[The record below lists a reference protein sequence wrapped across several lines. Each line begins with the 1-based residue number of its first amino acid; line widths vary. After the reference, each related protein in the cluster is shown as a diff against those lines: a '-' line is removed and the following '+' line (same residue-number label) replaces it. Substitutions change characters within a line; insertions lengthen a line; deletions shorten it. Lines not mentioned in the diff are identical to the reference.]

1 MGVSRVGVGVNCE
14 CLESVV
20 DMCGDDDPSDHGLLG
35 QEKLDMS
42 SRGTRREHILQP
54 GSLQQILD

>member
-20 DMCGDDDPSDHGLLG
+20 DVCGDDDTTDHSLLG
-35 QEKLDMS
+35 QEKLDMA
-42 SRGTRREHILQP
+42 SRGTRGEDVLQP
-54 GSLQQILD
+54 WTLEKILD